1 MLFYGEFDRRSPS
14 VKWGLRTILQDGK
27 PTGRIANLKMAKSGT
42 NVAVWAAL
50 AGNVLVAAA
59 KFAAAGVSG
68 SAAMLSE
75 AVHSLVDT
83 VNELLLL
90 YGIARSLRPA
100 DRVHPMGYGRE
111 LYFWS
116 FVVALLIF
124 ALGAGVSAYEGVDH
138 LLHPV
143 PLEQPIVIFVVLAV
157 SLAFEGASWLI
168 GVRAFRSTQR
178 TLSWWEAFR
187 RSKDPPTFIVVFEDS
202 AAILGIV
209 AAAAGTAATLLTGDS
224 RWDGVASLVIAVILA
239 GVAGLLARESKE
251 LLIGERADP
260 ALSDAI
266 MRTAAGIAG
275 VCSANSIVTVQ
286 LAPRNVIATL
296 SLDFFD
302 YLRAPDIERAV
313 VELEAR
319 VRSAHPEV
327 SALFV
332 KPQSV
337 LVAAER
343 LADGSGG
350 MTPDGVGDDAGG
362 AITPEEIGD
371 G

>member
-1 MLFYGEFDRRSPS
+1 
-14 VKWGLRTILQDGK
+14 
-27 PTGRIANLKMAKSGT
+27 MAKSGT

-50 AGNVLVAAA
+50 AGNVLVAAT
-59 KFAAAGVSG
+59 KFVAAAVSG

-90 YGIARSLRPA
+90 YGIARSVRPA
-100 DRVHPMGYGRE
+100 DRVHPLGYGRE

-124 ALGAGVSAYEGVDH
+124 ALGAGVSLYEGVDR
-138 LLHPV
+138 LLHPA
-143 PLEQPIVIFVVLAV
+143 PIEHPAVIFVVLAV
-157 SLAFEGASWLI
+157 SLAFEGASWLV
-168 GVRAFRSTQR
+168 GMRAFRTAKSS
-178 TLSWWEAFR
+178 LGWWEAFR

-202 AAILGIV
+202 AAILGI
-209 AAAAGTAATLLTGDS
+209 AAAGAGTAAALLTRDS
-224 RWDGVASLVIAVILA
+224 RWDGVASVVISVILA

-251 LLIGERADP
+251 LLIGERADA

-266 MRTAAGIAG
+266 MRTASAIPG
-275 VCSANSIVTVQ
+275 VCRANSIVTMQ
-286 LAPRNVIATL
+286 LAPNSVVATL

-302 YLRAPDIERAV
+302 NLRAPDIERAV

-327 SALFV
+327 KALFV

-337 LVAAER
+337 LVAAQR
-343 LADGSGG
+343 ANDGSSG
-350 MTPDGVGDDAGG
+350 MTPDVVGDG
-362 AITPEEIGD
+362 
-371 G
+371 

>member
-1 MLFYGEFDRRSPS
+1 
-14 VKWGLRTILQDGK
+14 
-27 PTGRIANLKMAKSGT
+27 MAKSGT

-50 AGNVLVAAA
+50 AGNLLVAAS
-59 KFAAAGVSG
+59 KFVAAAISG

-75 AVHSLVDT
+75 AVHSLVDS

-90 YGIARSLRPA
+90 YGIARSARPA
-100 DRVHPMGYGRE
+100 DRVHPLGYGRE

-124 ALGAGVSAYEGVDH
+124 ALGAGVSLYEGVDR
-138 LLHPV
+138 LLHPM
-143 PLEQPIVIFVVLAV
+143 PIERPVVVFAVLAV
-157 SLAFEGASWLI
+157 SLAFESASWLV
-168 GVRAFRSTQR
+168 GMRAFRASQR

-202 AAILGIV
+202 AAILGIL
-209 AAAAGTAATLLTGDS
+209 AAAAGTAAAMLTGDG
-224 RWDGVASLVIAVILA
+224 RWDGVASLGIAIILA

-260 ALSDAI
+260 ALSEAV
-266 MRTAAGIAG
+266 MRTASSIAG

-286 LAPRNVIATL
+286 LAPNNVIATL

-313 VELEAR
+313 IELETR

-343 LADGSGG
+343 SAEGSGG
-350 MTPDGVGDDAGG
+350 MTPDGARDDDAGSG
-362 AITPEEIGD
+362 AMTPEGIGD

>member
-1 MLFYGEFDRRSPS
+1 
-14 VKWGLRTILQDGK
+14 
-27 PTGRIANLKMAKSGT
+27 MAKSGT

-50 AGNVLVAAA
+50 IGNVLVAAA
-59 KFAAAGVSG
+59 KFVAASLSG

-83 VNELLLL
+83 LNELLLL
-90 YGIARSLRPA
+90 YGIARSARPP
-100 DRVHPMGYGRE
+100 DRVHPLGYGRE

-124 ALGAGVSAYEGVDH
+124 ALGAGVSVYEGVNR
-138 LLHPV
+138 LRHPM
-143 PLEQPIVIFVVLAV
+143 PIERPVVVFVVLAV
-157 SLAFEGASWLI
+157 SLAFEGASWMV
-168 GVRAFRSTQR
+168 GMRAFGATRR
-178 TLSWWEAFR
+178 NLSWWEAFR

-202 AAILGIV
+202 AAILGIA
-209 AAAAGTAATLLTGDS
+209 AAAAGTAAALATGDS
-224 RWDGVASLVIAVILA
+224 RWDGVASLAIAVILA
-239 GVAGLLARESKE
+239 AVAALLARESKE

-260 ALSDAI
+260 VLSDAI

-275 VCSANSIVTVQ
+275 VCSANGIVTVQ

-319 VRSAHPEV
+319 IRSAHPEV

-337 LVAAER
+337 QAAQHFRE
-343 LADGSGG
+343 
-350 MTPDGVGDDAGG
+350 AGG
-362 AITPEEIGD
+362 ETLDGFGNSDTSDGRDEIGD

>member
-1 MLFYGEFDRRSPS
+1 
-14 VKWGLRTILQDGK
+14 
-27 PTGRIANLKMAKSGT
+27 MAKSGT
-42 NVAVWAAL
+42 NLAVWAAL
-50 AGNVLVAAA
+50 TGNVLVAAA
-59 KFAAAGVSG
+59 KFVAAAVTG

-75 AVHSLVDT
+75 AVHSVVDT

-90 YGIARSLRPA
+90 YGIARSARPA
-100 DRVHPMGYGRE
+100 DRVHPLGYGRE

-116 FVVALLIF
+116 FIVALLIF

-138 LLHPV
+138 VLHPQ
-143 PLEQPIVIFVVLAV
+143 PLEHPVVNFVVLGI
-157 SLAFEGASWLI
+157 SLAFEGASLLV
-168 GVRAFRSTQR
+168 GMRAFHAAKRS
-178 TLSWWEAFR
+178 LSWWEAFR
-187 RSKDPPTFIVVFEDS
+187 RSKDPPTFIVVFEDF
-202 AAILGIV
+202 AAILGLF
-209 AAAAGTAATLLTGDS
+209 AAAGGTAAVLLTGDS
-224 RWDGVASLVIAVILA
+224 RWDGAASLAIAVLLA
-239 GVAGLLARESKE
+239 AVAGLLARESKE

-260 ALSDAI
+260 SLSEAI
-266 MRTAAGIAG
+266 LRTASGIAG
-275 VCSANSIVTVQ
+275 VCKANSIMTVQ
-286 LAPRNVIATL
+286 LAPDNVIATV

-337 LVAAER
+337 QVAAER
-343 LADGSGG
+343 AQDGSSDV
-350 MTPDGVGDDAGG
+350 TPDGLED
-362 AITPEEIGD
+362 IGD

>member
-59 KFAAAGVSG
+59 KFVAAAVSG

-143 PLEQPIVIFVVLAV
+143 PLEQPIVIFAVLAV

-202 AAILGIV
+202 AAILGIA
-209 AAAAGTAATLLTGDS
+209 AAAAGTAAALLVKRPLFIIEPAKQLPSQTFHKSFAAEERKALVPIAICLQFHASWPIGS
-224 RWDGVASLVIAVILA
+224 LVASRCFCFWRC
-239 GVAGLLARESKE
+239 AR
-251 LLIGERADP
+251 A
-260 ALSDAI
+260 
-266 MRTAAGIAG
+266 
-275 VCSANSIVTVQ
+275 
-286 LAPRNVIATL
+286 
-296 SLDFFD
+296 
-302 YLRAPDIERAV
+302 
-313 VELEAR
+313 
-319 VRSAHPEV
+319 
-327 SALFV
+327 
-332 KPQSV
+332 
-337 LVAAER
+337 
-343 LADGSGG
+343 
-350 MTPDGVGDDAGG
+350 
-362 AITPEEIGD
+362 
-371 G
+371 

>member
-1 MLFYGEFDRRSPS
+1 
-14 VKWGLRTILQDGK
+14 
-27 PTGRIANLKMAKSGT
+27 MATKRT

-50 AGNVLVAAA
+50 AGNLLVAAS
-59 KFAAAGVSG
+59 KFVAAALTG

-83 VNELLLL
+83 LNEVLLL
-90 YGIARSLRPA
+90 YGIARSSRPP
-100 DRVHPMGYGRE
+100 DHVHPLGYGRE

-124 ALGAGVSAYEGVDH
+124 ALGAGVSAYEGIER

-143 PLEQPIVIFVVLAV
+143 PIERPVVIFTVLAV
-157 SLAFEGASWLI
+157 SLAFEGASWLV
-168 GVRAFRSTQR
+168 GMRAFRAAQR
-178 TLSWWEAFR
+178 SFGWWEAFR

-202 AAILGIV
+202 AAILGIG
-209 AAAAGTAATLLTGDS
+209 AAAAGAAAAIYTGDS
-224 RWDGVASLVIAVILA
+224 RWDGIASLGIAVILA
-239 GVAGLLARESKE
+239 AVAALLARESKE

-266 MRTAAGIAG
+266 MRTASGIAG
-275 VCSANSIVTVQ
+275 VCSANSIVTLQ
-286 LAPRNVIATL
+286 LAPSNVIATL

-313 VELEAR
+313 LELEAR

-327 SALFV
+327 RALFV

-337 LVAAER
+337 LVAAQR
-343 LADGSGG
+343 SQDGSAG
-350 MTPDGVGDDAGG
+350 MTPDSLE
-362 AITPEEIGD
+362 IEIGD

>member
-1 MLFYGEFDRRSPS
+1 
-14 VKWGLRTILQDGK
+14 
-27 PTGRIANLKMAKSGT
+27 MAKTGT

-50 AGNVLVAAA
+50 AGNLLVAAS
-59 KFAAAGVSG
+59 KFVAAAVTG

-90 YGIARSLRPA
+90 YGIARSSRPP
-100 DRVHPMGYGRE
+100 DRVHPLGYGRE

-124 ALGAGVSAYEGVDH
+124 ALGAGVSAYEGVDR
-138 LLHPV
+138 LLHPI
-143 PLEQPIVIFVVLAV
+143 PIERPVVIFVVLAV
-157 SLAFEGASWLI
+157 SLAFEGASWLV
-168 GVRAFRSTQR
+168 GMRAFRAAQR
-178 TLSWWEAFR
+178 TLGWWEAFR
-187 RSKDPPTFIVVFEDS
+187 RSKDPPMFIVVFEDS
-202 AAILGIV
+202 AAILGIAV
-209 AAAAGTAATLLTGDS
+209 AAAGTAAAILTGDT
-224 RWDGVASLVIAVILA
+224 RWDGVASLAIAVILA
-239 GVAGLLARESKE
+239 AVSGLLARESKE

-266 MRTAAGIAG
+266 MRTASGIAG

-286 LAPRNVIATL
+286 LAPNNVIATL

-313 VELEAR
+313 VELETR

-343 LADGSGG
+343 LADGSSG
-350 MTPDGVGDDAGG
+350 MTPDSAGDEGGG
-362 AITPEEIGD
+362 AMTPEGIGD

>member
-1 MLFYGEFDRRSPS
+1 

-27 PTGRIANLKMAKSGT
+27 PTGRIANFKMAKTGT
-42 NVAVWAAL
+42 NLAVWAAL

-59 KFAAAGVSG
+59 KFVAAAVSG

-124 ALGAGVSAYEGVDH
+124 ALGAGVSAYEGLDH

-143 PLEQPIVIFVVLAV
+143 PLERPIVIFVVLAV
-157 SLAFEGASWLI
+157 SLAFESASWLV

-178 TLSWWEAFR
+178 TLSWWDAFR
-187 RSKDPPTFIVVFEDS
+187 RSKDPPAFIVVFEDS
-202 AAILGIV
+202 AAILGIA
-209 AAAAGTAATLLTGDS
+209 AAAAGTAAALLTGDT

-239 GVAGLLARESKE
+239 GVAGLLARESKA

-343 LADGSGG
+343 LADGSSG
-350 MTPDGVGDDAGG
+350 MTPDGVGDDAGS
-362 AITPEEIGD
+362 ATTPQEIGD

>member
-1 MLFYGEFDRRSPS
+1 MA
-14 VKWGLRTILQDGK
+14 RT
-27 PTGRIANLKMAKSGT
+27 GT
-42 NVAVWAAL
+42 NSAVWAAL
-50 AGNVLVAAA
+50 AGNLLVAAS
-59 KFAAAGVSG
+59 KFAAAAVTG

-90 YGIARSLRPA
+90 YGIARSARPA
-100 DRVHPMGYGRE
+100 DRIHPLGYGRE

-124 ALGAGVSAYEGVDH
+124 ALGSGVSLYEGLDR
-138 LLHPV
+138 LLHPA
-143 PLEQPIVIFVVLAV
+143 PLEHPAVIFVVLGV
-157 SLAFEGASWLI
+157 SLAFESASWLV
-168 GVRAFRSTQR
+168 GMRAFRAAKRS
-178 TLSWWEAFR
+178 LGWWQAFR

-202 AAILGIV
+202 AAILGI
-209 AAAAGTAATLLTGDS
+209 AAAAGGTLAALLTGDS
-224 RWDGVASLVIAVILA
+224 RWDGVASLSIAAILA
-239 GVAGLLARESKE
+239 GVAGLLARESKG

-260 ALSDAI
+260 SLSEAI
-266 MRTAAGIAG
+266 LRTASGIAG
-275 VCSANSIVTVQ
+275 VCSANSIMTVQ
-286 LAPRNVIATL
+286 LAPHNVIATL

-313 VELEAR
+313 IELEAQ
-319 VRSAHPEV
+319 VRAAHPDV

-343 LADGSGG
+343 LKAGAGG
-350 MTPDGVGDDAGG
+350 MIPDAPG
-362 AITPEEIGD
+362 EIGD

>member
-1 MLFYGEFDRRSPS
+1 
-14 VKWGLRTILQDGK
+14 
-27 PTGRIANLKMAKSGT
+27 MAKTGT
-42 NVAVWAAL
+42 NAAVWAAL
-50 AGNVLVAAA
+50 AGNVLVAAS
-59 KFAAAGVSG
+59 KFVAAAVTG

-90 YGIARSLRPA
+90 YGIERSQRPA
-100 DRVHPMGYGRE
+100 DRVHPFGYGRE

-124 ALGAGVSAYEGVDH
+124 ALGAGVSVYEGVDR
-138 LLHPV
+138 LLRPA
-143 PLEQPIVIFVVLAV
+143 PIERPAVIFIVLAV
-157 SLAFEGASWLI
+157 SLGFEGASWWV
-168 GVRAFRSTQR
+168 GMRAFRATQR
-178 TLSWWEAFR
+178 NRGLWEAFR
-187 RSKDPPTFIVVFEDS
+187 RSKDPPTFIVVFEDT
-202 AAILGIV
+202 AAILGIG
-209 AAAAGTAATLLTGDS
+209 AAAAGTAAALLTGDT

-239 GVAGLLARESKE
+239 GVAGLLARESKA

-260 ALSDAI
+260 SLSEAI

-275 VCSANSIVTVQ
+275 VCKANSIVTVQ

-296 SLDFFD
+296 SLDFYD
-302 YLRAPDIERAV
+302 HLRAPEIERAV
-313 VELEAR
+313 AELEAR
-319 VRSAHPEV
+319 IRSAHPEV

-337 LVAAER
+337 QAAAAH
-343 LADGSGG
+343 LSDAGVGMTADG
-350 MTPDGVGDDAGG
+350 A
-362 AITPEEIGD
+362 EEIGD